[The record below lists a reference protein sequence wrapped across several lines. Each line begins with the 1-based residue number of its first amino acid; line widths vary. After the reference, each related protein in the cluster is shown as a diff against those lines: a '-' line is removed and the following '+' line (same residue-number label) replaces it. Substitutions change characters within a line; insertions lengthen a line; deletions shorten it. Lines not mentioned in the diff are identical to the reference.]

1 MAYERTLKESFRAL
15 VDHQLP
21 SLAYNIAYHCLRQ
34 VHFDAGPNR
43 RGANWF
49 AGAGGGPLAWG
60 IDYGG
65 GFRKTTIE
73 RDGATIFAY
82 RPAHQIRIGQGSG
95 EGHKDAPVI
104 EFHDFTLDDID
115 SYEVMPAVLTPQGS
129 PTSQTYTIEND
140 RPKAYADEFEVEK
153 TKETQQENTWSTQLS
168 IEMEAALKLSAGI
181 SVNAELTS
189 RIQKRI
195 ENREDI
201 RWQQNV
207 THRQLLRG
215 KFPVGPY
222 AVLEATLVDQL
233 TNLKQPVHV
242 RGPLDCCVRIVMCDD
257 YAVAEWDSLGAML
270 DTFRGYGGPG
280 KIGEVFG
287 KAGAGIPEQTIADK
301 LEAYRPM
308 VRLVFN
314 PHVSRTLS
322 SKKSL
327 IEKPYPGRED
337 PPDGDGL
344 YEKYKAQPTPSDPYG
359 GGGYDPDPTD
369 VTDDDQGAGD
379 DYDPDPTD
387 VTDDDMTAGDDY
399 ETDPTD
405 PDS

>member
-1 MAYERTLKESFRAL
+1 MMAYDRAL
-15 VDHQLP
+15 KDAFRKLVEHQLAD
-21 SLAYNIAYHCLRQ
+21 LAYNIAFHCLRTCDLG
-34 VHFDAGPNR
+34 VRDDGNHIFNWFSGTWETHR
-43 RGANWF
+43 RGYKQLL
-49 AGAGGGPLAWG
+49 GG
-60 IDYGG
+60 IDYSR
-65 GFRKTTIE
+65 FFDKTTVTA
-73 RDGATIFAY
+73 DGETRYQY
-82 RPAHQIRIGQGSG
+82 RPQGQAYPQGTG

-104 EFHDFTLDDID
+104 EFWDFTLDDID
-115 SYEVMPAVLTPQGS
+115 DYDVMPAVLTPQGA

-153 TKETQQENTWSTQLS
+153 TKEVQNENTFSRQMSL
-168 IEMEAALKLSAGI
+168 ELEAALKLSAGI

-222 AVLEATLVDQL
+222 AVLEATIVDQL

-242 RGPLDCCVRIVMCDD
+242 RGPLSCKVRISMCGPVHSWTGPGI
-257 YAVAEWDSLGAML
+257 AEAEWDSIDAML
-270 DTFRGYGGPG
+270 DTFRGLGGPG
-280 KIGEVFG
+280 RIGEAFG
-287 KAGAGIPEQTIADK
+287 KPGKSVPEHLIADK
-301 LEAYRPM
+301 INPRLPV
-308 VRLVFN
+308 VRLEFN

-327 IEKPYPGRED
+327 VEKPYPGRED
-337 PPDGDGL
+337 PPTGDGL

-369 VTDDDQGAGD
+369 VSSEDQGDDSATDD
-379 DYDPDPTD
+379 
-387 VTDDDMTAGDDY
+387 
-399 ETDPTD
+399 TDPYV
-405 PDS
+405 